1 MHCPFCQF
9 HDTRVIDSRLADD
22 GDTVRRRRECESC
35 AERFTTMENASL
47 KLPYIV
53 KSNGQREQFNEAKI
67 RRGVDRALEKRP
79 VGADQIDSMMHR
91 IRNILMQSGERE
103 IRSVQLG
110 ELIIFE
116 LRKLDKVAYVR
127 FASVYRSFE
136 DVDQFSEEIQ
146 RLQKRASDRSGL
158 RKAKKKI

>member
-1 MHCPFCQF
+1 M
-9 HDTRVIDSRLADD
+9 
-22 GDTVRRRRECESC
+22 
-35 AERFTTMENASL
+35 
-47 KLPYIV
+47 PYIV
-53 KSNGQREQFNEAKI
+53 KNNGQREQFDEIKI

-91 IRNILMQSGERE
+91 IRNIILKSGERE

-136 DVDQFSEEIQ
+136 DVDQFREEIQ
-146 RLQKRASDRSGL
+146 RLKKRASDRSGL

>member
-79 VGADQIDSMMHR
+79 VG
-91 IRNILMQSGERE
+91 
-103 IRSVQLG
+103 
-110 ELIIFE
+110 
-116 LRKLDKVAYVR
+116 
-127 FASVYRSFE
+127 
-136 DVDQFSEEIQ
+136 
-146 RLQKRASDRSGL
+146 DR
-158 RKAKKKI
+158 R